1 MSPIDLGMIFP
12 ERRQIK
18 NDSESEGK
26 MPQKIQFNGPH
37 KWFFFLNEKLCC
49 SGFYHKKNHFYKKAG
64 FCFQLFSQWMEEPKG
79 IPSNWF
85 CNVRNPQG
93 GVRGLVVWSPNSYS
107 HPVGHTIQCW
117 NEQLNWW
124 CSRLPF
130 KGTSKRENK
139 E

>member
-1 MSPIDLGMIFP
+1 MIWV
-12 ERRQIK
+12 
-18 NDSESEGK
+18 
-26 MPQKIQFNGPH
+26 
-37 KWFFFLNEKLCC
+37 WFFQKDDKSKMTPSLGEKCLKKSNLTDLTNGFSSLNEKLCC
-49 SGFYHKKNHFYKKAG
+49 SGFYHKKNQFYKKAG

-124 CSRLPF
+124 CSRLLF